1 MNAIVC
7 SSRSAAMTLSQ
18 AWIDAEGLGDVALA
32 KYFVQKIPLNVIYYM
47 DPGENQIYENYL
59 FYPPHFN
66 VIMELRQ
73 DADEINTRKLAK
85 INNLEEQ
92 IKNIQENM
100 STVPEINTR
109 RDI

>member
-1 MNAIVC
+1 MPTQVELLIKHFDTVDSISPMEAHTV
-7 SSRSAAMTLSQ
+7 
-18 AWIDAEGLGDVALA
+18 
-32 KYFVQKIPLNVIYYM
+32 
-47 DPGENQIYENYL
+47 YL

-66 VIMELRQ
+66 VIKELRQ